1 MLGLLV
7 RSLSWVFAACRT
19 NYLGMN
25 TTDILL
31 IVLCVPGALQVLFS
45 LSIVGALL
53 FILYGDRKPAPT
65 VELAAARVV
74 RRAP

>member
-1 MLGLLV
+1 MD
-7 RSLSWVFAACRT
+7 
-19 NYLGMN
+19 

>member
-1 MLGLLV
+1 
-7 RSLSWVFAACRT
+7 
-19 NYLGMN
+19 MN

-31 IVLCVPGALQVLFS
+31 FILCVPGALQVLFS

-65 VELAAARVV
+65 VKLATARVV
-74 RRAP
+74 RDAA